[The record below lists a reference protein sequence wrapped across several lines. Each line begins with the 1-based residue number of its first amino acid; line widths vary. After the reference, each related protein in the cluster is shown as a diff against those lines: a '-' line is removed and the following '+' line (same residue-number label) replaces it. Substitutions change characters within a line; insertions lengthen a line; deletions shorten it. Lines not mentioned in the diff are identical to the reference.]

1 MMYPGRFTIMKKL
14 HFLSVKL
21 HQWNKD
27 HFVVQEHR
35 LRRIESDIA
44 DIERK
49 QEAGDLSDLERNTL
63 EGLIRDQWQCT
74 KHLES
79 IWRQK
84 SRQSWCHLGNRNTQ
98 FFQVIANFHR
108 AKNQILQIHHNDICH
123 DTLASI
129 KDAAVDYYS
138 ILFQP
143 PDTTRAHLGP
153 MGFKRLSEESASW
166 LESPVTIEEI
176 KDSVWS
182 CDGDK
187 SPGPDDFNFKFY
199 RLAWEFIANDLM
211 DLISEFFGT
220 GVLPKGVNRAFI
232 SLVPKKTEPME
243 FKEFQPISMILLSP
257 EDKLLMVS

>member
-1 MMYPGRFTIMKKL
+1 M
-14 HFLSVKL
+14 
-21 HQWNKD
+21 
-27 HFVVQEHR
+27 
-35 LRRIESDIA
+35 
-44 DIERK
+44 
-49 QEAGDLSDLERNTL
+49 
-63 EGLIRDQWQCT
+63 
-74 KHLES
+74 
-79 IWRQK
+79 
-84 SRQSWCHLGNRNTQ
+84 
-98 FFQVIANFHR
+98 
-108 AKNQILQIHHNDICH
+108 QIHHNDIFH

-153 MGFKRLSEESASW
+153 MGFKLLSEESASW

-211 DLISEFFGT
+211 DLISEFFRT
-220 GVLPKGVNRAFI
+220 GVLPKGVNRAYI
-232 SLVPKKTEPME
+232 SLVPKKTAYGVQGVSANQYDS
-243 FKEFQPISMILLSP
+243 FISRRQIIDGFMIANELIL
-257 EDKLLMVS
+257 DLKKGF

>member
-1 MMYPGRFTIMKKL
+1 
-14 HFLSVKL
+14 
-21 HQWNKD
+21 
-27 HFVVQEHR
+27 
-35 LRRIESDIA
+35 
-44 DIERK
+44 
-49 QEAGDLSDLERNTL
+49 
-63 EGLIRDQWQCT
+63 
-74 KHLES
+74 
-79 IWRQK
+79 
-84 SRQSWCHLGNRNTQ
+84 
-98 FFQVIANFHR
+98 
-108 AKNQILQIHHNDICH
+108 
-123 DTLASI
+123 
-129 KDAAVDYYS
+129 
-138 ILFQP
+138 
-143 PDTTRAHLGP
+143 
-153 MGFKRLSEESASW
+153 
-166 LESPVTIEEI
+166 VTIEEI